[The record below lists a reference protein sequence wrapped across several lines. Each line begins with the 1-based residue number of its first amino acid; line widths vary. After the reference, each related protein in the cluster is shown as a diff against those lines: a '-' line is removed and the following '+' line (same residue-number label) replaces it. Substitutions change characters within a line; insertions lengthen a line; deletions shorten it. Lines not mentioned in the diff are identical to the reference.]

1 MNLRKYSIWLI
12 SNILFSLLM
21 GCQQQ
26 PEESNQ
32 TQMESIKT
40 QKTMNDFGIRASNLF
55 LYYKD
60 LDKAAKFYSN
70 TLGMEQVADYKMA
83 RIFRMTSDSYLILVD
98 ATKGMHTAEEP
109 KTVALAL
116 ITDQLDEWYSYLKSQ
131 DIDIKYDYKPK
142 EGSPHDGFVISDPEG
157 YLLEFERF
165 NKHPENEKFIP
176 ILNQNET
183 IKVPISKTVNVP
195 EGLGF
200 KSTVTWLYYKDL
212 PAMQD
217 FYQDVLGLDFIVDQ
231 GWTKIYQVS
240 KTGFIGLVDEKK
252 GMHNFTEK
260 KAVNV
265 SFILDDL
272 DAWFEYVKENK
283 PFELRSDQLE
293 IGPEM
298 KYKAFVGYDPEAYYL
313 EFDQFYPHKDN
324 ADLMKY
330 LRPE

>member
-200 KSTVTWLYYKDL
+200 KSTVTWLYIIYK
-212 PAMQD
+212 
-217 FYQDVLGLDFIVDQ
+217 Y
-231 GWTKIYQVS
+231 S
-240 KTGFIGLVDEKK
+240 
-252 GMHNFTEK
+252 
-260 KAVNV
+260 
-265 SFILDDL
+265 S
-272 DAWFEYVKENK
+272 
-283 PFELRSDQLE
+283 
-293 IGPEM
+293 
-298 KYKAFVGYDPEAYYL
+298 
-313 EFDQFYPHKDN
+313 
-324 ADLMKY
+324 
-330 LRPE
+330 